1 MAKIAFDPGLT
12 QLFSGRVRRMI
23 NKDGTFNVRRTG
35 IGLRDTGAYMKLMEL
50 NWPAFLA
57 IVGLLYTALNLAFAC
72 LYFVIGVDRLQGAD
86 TSTPFDAFLSAFFF
100 SVQTFTTV
108 GYGHIAPKGIAANSL
123 AALEAMTGLL
133 GFALGTGLLFARF
146 SRPRARFVFSRD
158 ILVAPFQGGRAVMFR
173 TANRRPNVL
182 MELEA
187 RLLLMTVEADN
198 GQLKRRY
205 QMLELER
212 PNIYFL
218 PLAWTLVHPIDEKSP
233 LWGKTREDLVALQA
247 EFLIMVKAFDDT
259 FSQTVHA
266 RHSYTAEEV
275 VWDARFLPAFR
286 TSSDGSMVLDLGGM
300 DTWERLPS
308 S

>member
-300 DTWERLPS
+300 DAWERLPS